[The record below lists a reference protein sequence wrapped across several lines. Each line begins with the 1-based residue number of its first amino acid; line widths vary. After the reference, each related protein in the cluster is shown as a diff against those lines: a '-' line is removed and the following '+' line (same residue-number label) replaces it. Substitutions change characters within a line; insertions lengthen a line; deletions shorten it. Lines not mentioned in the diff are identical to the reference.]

1 VSETFRALLKKPWL
15 NNWTLFW
22 LCMAPISLWVLVAML
37 STDTTTGEGVS
48 GMISLSVRLAV
59 PWLYLAFAASSMQI
73 LFPGA
78 LGLWWLRN
86 RKIFGLLFA
95 GAMAWQAFFILWL
108 VTVQRDY
115 YVSEVY
121 VLRDALEGVIGY
133 TFLVAMTVTSFMPVR
148 KRMKPRHW
156 KWLHT
161 IGIYSL
167 WVYAFSVYW
176 WALSFYENPRWVDF
190 AYYYGGLATW
200 CLRALAWRKKRVQ
213 HLARQ
218 SPARV
223 PHAGLVAVGAL
234 VAALGLLA
242 ANTGVLWQG
251 PAEALLRGHSAMHWA
266 ELYLPYWPF
275 EPFLPL
281 VVIAIGLWI
290 STRPGAVAGLQG
302 QVPGPVQS
310 GTRS

>member
-1 VSETFRALLKKPWL
+1 MSEVLKAQLKRPLL
-15 NNWTLFW
+15 NNWRLFW
-22 LCMAPISLWVLVAML
+22 LCMTPISLWLFTAML
-37 STDTTTGEGVS
+37 RTDMATGEGVS
-48 GMISLSVRLAV
+48 AMISRSVRLAV
-59 PWLYLAFAASSMQI
+59 PWLYLAFAASSVQI

-78 LGLWWLRN
+78 LSLWWLRN

-108 VTVQRDY
+108 VTVQRAY
-115 YVSEVY
+115 YLSEVY

-133 TFLVAMTVTSFMPVR
+133 TFLVAMTATSFMPVR
-148 KRMKPRHW
+148 KRLKPKYW

-176 WALSFYENPRWVDF
+176 WALSYYENPGWVDF
-190 AYYYGGLATW
+190 AYYYAGLAAW

-213 HLARQ
+213 HLFRQ
-218 SPARV
+218 SPARAPQV
-223 PHAGLVAVGAL
+223 AMMAVGAL
-234 VAALGLLA
+234 VAAAGLLA

-251 PAEALLRGHSAMHWA
+251 PAEALLWGHSATRWA
-266 ELYLPYWPF
+266 ELYFPYWPF

-281 VVIAIGLWI
+281 LVIAIGLWI
-290 STRPGAVAGLQG
+290 STRSGSSSLQQQASPRSGAA
-302 QVPGPVQS
+302 
-310 GTRS
+310 